1 MGSSAKPEGG
11 VDYPR
16 NFVEV
21 DESLVG
27 GISSGG
33 KRERGKENK

>member
-1 MGSSAKPEGG
+1 MVRAGRERLHG
-11 VDYPR
+11 
-16 NFVEV
+16 NIEV

-33 KRERGKENK
+33 KRGRGAEK